1 MNARLKLPSLTILP
15 ARLREGLVTG
25 PPDGLDL
32 SDVTAG
38 VTVAKDVPKLT
49 VQLPTVTATV
59 PHTAGH
65 AKTPDAVVD
74 VGPVVPVHE
83 ARRAAISF
91 PVVALVPEAKRLP
104 AAAPVRPVLPGRA
117 VAPAEAKL
125 QRLRAAPNRNR
136 LGGPFGRLGDA
147 HAPIVVAVV
156 PAPTQVHAAFKV
168 LLEARNRLVELLARL
183 RPVEF
188 PTEAKLP
195 TQTGAVPT
203 LPSLAVDP
211 KERPKAPTA
220 VVAVAALVVLL
231 RLDVAVRLAKA
242 RPVAL
247 ALALEEEVVESPKTP
262 SGLPQVSEAV
272 DRLVQPLPVL
282 DVPSSRAEVGR

>member
-1 MNARLKLPSLTILP
+1 MAAS
-15 ARLREGLVTG
+15 
-25 PPDGLDL
+25 
-32 SDVTAG
+32 
-38 VTVAKDVPKLT
+38 
-49 VQLPTVTATV
+49 V

-117 VAPAEAKL
+117 VAPAEAEL

-195 TQTGAVPT
+195 TQAGAVPA

-282 DVPSSRAEVGR
+282 DVPSARAEVGR